1 MALEE
6 GSQMRTDQPV
16 APPHRGVVVGVDDG
30 ASGDAALRFAA
41 GIATALDLPVMPT
54 HVYRGGH
61 GGPETPLLSFGDL
74 RLTARQTL
82 DGAVER
88 GRTALATVAEVSP
101 YLTRGPVAQT
111 LVAESRAAD
120 LLVVGRPDRGG
131 GRMALP
137 ECSVPV
143 HVASHAR
150 CPVAVGPADWH
161 LDRVAGTLT
170 VAIAAAQFSPSILHQ
185 AFRIARPL
193 GLGVSV
199 VHVPSASRAARQL
212 RRRAAAE
219 RSAPMR
225 DGAGYPLEQAVGQA
239 AQLFPGV
246 PARIDMVEG
255 APGSTLE
262 QLSHGSAI
270 LVAGRRERP
279 RRRRESG
286 LGTVARHL
294 LRTSAC
300 PVVFVDPGDRWPVTV
315 PPAGSADLAGAPTG
329 D

>member
-1 MALEE
+1 MTLEE
-6 GSQMRTDQPV
+6 GSQMRTDQPA

-30 ASGDAALRFAA
+30 AAGDAALRFAA
-41 GIATALDLPVMPT
+41 GIATALDLPVIPT

-88 GRTALATVAEVSP
+88 GRAALATVAEVSP
-101 YLTRGPVAQT
+101 YLLRGPVAQT
-111 LVAESRAAD
+111 LAAEGRAAD
-120 LLVVGRPDRGG
+120 LLVVGRPNRG

-143 HVASHAR
+143 YVATHAR
-150 CPVAVGPADWH
+150 CPIAVVPADWR
-161 LDRVAGTLT
+161 LGRVAGTLT
-170 VAIAAAQFSPSILHQ
+170 VAIAAAQFSPPILHR
-185 AFRIARPL
+185 AFRLARPL
-193 GLGVSV
+193 GLGVRV

-219 RSAPMR
+219 RSAPVR

-246 PARIDMVEG
+246 PSHIDMVEG
-255 APGSTLE
+255 APGSILE
-262 QLSHGSAI
+262 QLSHGSAV